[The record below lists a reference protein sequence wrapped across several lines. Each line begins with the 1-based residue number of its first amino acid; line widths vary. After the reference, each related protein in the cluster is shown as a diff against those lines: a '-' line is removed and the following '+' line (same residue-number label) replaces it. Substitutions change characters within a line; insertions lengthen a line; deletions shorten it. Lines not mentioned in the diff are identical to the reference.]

1 MTDFSKMCG
10 FGLQK
15 LFKTLAFG
23 DIYIPI
29 HLFWGQETKG
39 KFPQLFLSCRLYFL
53 RECLAELVEKVVD
66 ESG

>member
-23 DIYIPI
+23 DFHIPI

-39 KFPQLFLSCRLYFL
+39 KFPQLFLSCRL
-53 RECLAELVEKVVD
+53 
-66 ESG
+66 